1 MDTSKGDK
9 LKELRVKH
17 NWTQEDL
24 ARVSGV
30 KIATIQ
36 KLEARYNNIRKAQ
49 FDTLY
54 GIARAFGV
62 SIEYLVGVS
71 NDR

>member
-1 MDTSKGDK
+1 MNILKGDR
-9 LKELRVKH
+9 LKELRLNY

-24 ARVSGV
+24 ARNSGV

-36 KLEARYNNIRKAQ
+36 KLEAGYNNIRKAQ

-54 GIARAFGV
+54 KLARAFGV

-71 NDR
+71 DVA

>member
-1 MDTSKGDK
+1 MNILKGDR
-9 LKELRVKH
+9 LKELRSEQ

-24 ARVSGV
+24 ARNSGV

-36 KLEARYNNIRKAQ
+36 KLEAGYNNIRKAQ

-54 GIARAFGV
+54 KLARAFGV

-71 NDR
+71 DVA

>member
-1 MDTSKGDK
+1 MDTPIGGR
-9 LKELRVKH
+9 LKELRAKQ

-24 ARVSGV
+24 ARNSGV

-36 KLEARYNNIRKAQ
+36 KLEAGYNNIRKAQ

-54 GIARAFGV
+54 KLARAFGV

-71 NDR
+71 DVA

>member
-1 MDTSKGDK
+1 MDTPIGDR

-24 ARVSGV
+24 SRVSGV

-36 KLEARYNNIRKAQ
+36 KLEGGYNNIYKAQ
-49 FDTLY
+49 FNTLY
-54 GIARAFGV
+54 GLASAFGV
-62 SIEYLVGVS
+62 SIEYLVGV
-71 NDR
+71 RHVA